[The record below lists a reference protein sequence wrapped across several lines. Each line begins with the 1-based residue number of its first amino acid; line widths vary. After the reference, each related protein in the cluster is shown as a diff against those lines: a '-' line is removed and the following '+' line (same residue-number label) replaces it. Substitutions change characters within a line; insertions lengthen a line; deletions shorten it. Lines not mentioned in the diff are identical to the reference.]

1 MKRVLITG
9 AGSYIGT
16 NIENWLNRFP
26 SKYQVA
32 SIGTI
37 NNEWKKTDFSSFDV
51 VIDVAG
57 IAHIKITED
66 LRDLFYS
73 INRDMTIDIC
83 QTARESGVKQFIF
96 LSSMNVYGDDC
107 GIVTDKNNE
116 NPSSFYGDSKLQ
128 ADKVIQS
135 MNDDSFAVCSVR
147 PPAIYGKGCKGNYPL
162 LVKYGQKLPVF
173 PDYPQRKS
181 LIFIDNLC
189 EFIRLLI
196 DNNSKWIFCPQNIE
210 YASTSVMVNAIAKY
224 SGHKIWLTTLL
235 NPFVWLG
242 IKLIRFVQRAF
253 DDDAYDLSLSNDFDG
268 KYNVVSFEESIKR
281 SV

>member
-1 MKRVLITG
+1 MLAMKRVLITG

-51 VIDVAG
+51 VIDAAG

-66 LRDLFYS
+66 LRDLFYL

-107 GIVTDKNNE
+107 GIVTE
-116 NPSSFYGDSKLQ
+116 
-128 ADKVIQS
+128 
-135 MNDDSFAVCSVR
+135 
-147 PPAIYGKGCKGNYPL
+147 
-162 LVKYGQKLPVF
+162 
-173 PDYPQRKS
+173 
-181 LIFIDNLC
+181 
-189 EFIRLLI
+189 
-196 DNNSKWIFCPQNIE
+196 
-210 YASTSVMVNAIAKY
+210 
-224 SGHKIWLTTLL
+224 
-235 NPFVWLG
+235 
-242 IKLIRFVQRAF
+242 
-253 DDDAYDLSLSNDFDG
+253 
-268 KYNVVSFEESIKR
+268 
-281 SV
+281 

>member
-83 QTARESGVKQFIF
+83 QTARKSGVK
-96 LSSMNVYGDDC
+96 
-107 GIVTDKNNE
+107 
-116 NPSSFYGDSKLQ
+116 DSH
-128 ADKVIQS
+128 
-135 MNDDSFAVCSVR
+135 
-147 PPAIYGKGCKGNYPL
+147 
-162 LVKYGQKLPVF
+162 
-173 PDYPQRKS
+173 
-181 LIFIDNLC
+181 
-189 EFIRLLI
+189 
-196 DNNSKWIFCPQNIE
+196 
-210 YASTSVMVNAIAKY
+210 Y
-224 SGHKIWLTTLL
+224 SYL
-235 NPFVWLG
+235 
-242 IKLIRFVQRAF
+242 
-253 DDDAYDLSLSNDFDG
+253 
-268 KYNVVSFEESIKR
+268 
-281 SV
+281 